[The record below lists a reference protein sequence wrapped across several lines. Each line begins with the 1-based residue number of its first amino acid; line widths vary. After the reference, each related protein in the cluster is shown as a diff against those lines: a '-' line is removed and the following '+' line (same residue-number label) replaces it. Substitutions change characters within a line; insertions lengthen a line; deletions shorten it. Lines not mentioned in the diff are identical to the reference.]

1 MRYSVIK
8 LVPCSASHI
17 DDSLVLLAKTT
28 RSVGVVKSCLL
39 CLEEVGDSDE
49 EVGDSDGISKTFV
62 TLTTFPL
69 ASTIGL
75 NSTNLL

>member
-1 MRYSVIK
+1 MK

-17 DDSLVLLAKTT
+17 DDGLVLLAKTT
-28 RSVGVVKSCLL
+28 RSVGVVKCFWL
-39 CLEEVGDSDE
+39 LEEDGDN
-49 EVGDSDGISKTFV
+49 DGISKTFE